1 MYPPPSAPAYSLGVP
16 WPGNVPPGS
25 KRRVSLAVFSLCG
38 EVRSYRYI
46 YICIYVYV
54 YMYMYVFCICICIF
68 VLCSLEETMY
78 IIYDYYNNVQL

>member
-25 KRRVSLAVFSLCG
+25 KRRVSLAVFFPVWRGAIISI
-38 EVRSYRYI
+38 YMYI

-78 IIYDYYNNVQL
+78 I